1 MLRESE
7 VEMAKTAILSNGNL
21 NIGLN
26 EFGLVSDFYFPD
38 NGYENH
44 TLGRDLFHRVGI
56 KIGDEFS
63 WLQNGDWQ
71 FSFEYFEDALISKT
85 EAVNNNLQIK
95 ITFTDFV
102 VSDFDVFARKIQVQ
116 NLANYPREVQLFLH
130 QNFAINS
137 SFHLADTVQF
147 LPLEDDEKAILH
159 YRGKRAFIISAQKVG
174 GDFNQKSFK
183 DFDQH
188 TVGLF
193 GIEGK
198 LGSWCDAED
207 GILSSSNVEHGQ
219 TDSVL
224 GFNFSLGVF
233 ESADF
238 QYSISCADDHQLA
251 LTNFQKMRDEGFSKA
266 LSETKKSWQ
275 KWLAPALR
283 FSKKLDLK
291 YQKKFIQSLMLVKSH
306 LAKTG
311 APIASN
317 DSEMLNYARD
327 DYSYCWPRD
336 ALFAIWPLTRLG
348 YHDEP
353 QRFFTFCKNSLTP
366 GGFMMHKYLPNGE
379 LGPSWH
385 PYSQGGE
392 TRNLPIQIDETAGI
406 LFLFAQYYKKFRDNS
421 ILDEFY
427 EDLVKPIADFLVDFC
442 GENNLPKPNYEL
454 WEMDFLS
461 TTYSTSVVFAAL
473 YSASNLAQQF
483 NRARDAKK
491 WRDQALKIRTSAQNE
506 LFNPENNYFYRGI
519 WPNGEKDSKIDASS
533 FYGAFIFN
541 LFDFKGEKLHRA
553 FNVLEKRFNVDS
565 QIGLPRFESDVY
577 YRFSDDYEANIWPIT
592 TLWRAEFY
600 IARGEILKAKEILD
614 WVSDQQTSTGILP
627 EQIDPRDL
635 KHLSVA
641 PLTWSQAEYVSALL
655 DLIASEE

>member
-1 MLRESE
+1 
-7 VEMAKTAILSNGNL
+7 MAKTAILSNGNL

-44 TLGRDLFHRVGI
+44 TLGCDLFHRVGI
-56 KIGDEFS
+56 KIGNNFS
-63 WLQNGDWQ
+63 WLHSGGWQ
-71 FSFEYFEDALISKT
+71 FSVEYFENALISKT
-85 EAVNNNLQIK
+85 EAINQELQIK

-102 VSDFDVFARKIQVQ
+102 ASDFDVFGRKIQVQ
-116 NLANYPREVQLFLH
+116 NLANYPREIQLFLH

-147 LPLEDDEKAILH
+147 LPFENNEKAILH
-159 YRGKRAFIISAQKVG
+159 YRGKRAFIISAQRVFQKPLQNIFE
-174 GDFNQKSFK
+174 DFN
-183 DFDQH
+183 QH

-193 GIEGK
+193 GIENK
-198 LGSWCDAED
+198 LGSWVDAED
-207 GILSSSNVEHGQ
+207 GALSGSNVEHGQ
-219 TDSVL
+219 TDSVV
-224 GFNFSLGVF
+224 GFDFSLGVF
-233 ESADF
+233 ENANF
-238 QYSISCADDHQLA
+238 QYSISCADGHELA
-251 LTNFQKMRDEGFSKA
+251 RTNLQKVRNNGFSKA
-266 LSETKKSWQ
+266 LDETKKYWQ
-275 KWLAPALR
+275 KWLSPALR
-283 FSKKLDLK
+283 VSKKLDSK
-291 YQKKFIQSLMLVKSH
+291 YQKSFIQSLMLVKSH

-336 ALFAIWPLTRLG
+336 ALFAIWPLIRIG
-348 YHDEP
+348 YRNEP
-353 QRFFTFCKNSLTP
+353 QKFFEFCKRSLTS

-385 PYSQGGE
+385 PYSQGGD

-406 LFLFAQYYKKFRDNS
+406 LFLFAQYYKKFRENS
-421 ILDEFY
+421 ILNEFY
-427 EDLVKPIADFLVDFC
+427 DDLVKPTANFLVDFC
-442 GENNLPKPNYEL
+442 GENDLPKPNYEL

-473 YSASNLAQQF
+473 YSASKLAQAA
-483 NRARDAKK
+483 NRVHDAKK
-491 WRDQALKIRTSAQNE
+491 WREQALKIRSTAQDE
-506 LFNPENNYFYRGI
+506 LFNEESNYFYRGI
-519 WPNGEKDSKIDASS
+519 WADGNKDPKIDLSS
-533 FYGAFIFN
+533 FYGAFMFN
-541 LFDFKGEKLHRA
+541 LFEFKGEKLQTA
-553 FNVLEKRFNVDS
+553 FKTLENRFKANDN
-565 QIGLPRFESDVY
+565 IGLPRFENDIY

-600 IARGEILKAKEILD
+600 IALGEISKAEEITEWVLK
-614 WVSDQQTSTGILP
+614 QQTLTGILP
-627 EQIDPRDL
+627 EQINPRDL

-655 DLIASEE
+655 DLVAFEEE

>member
-1 MLRESE
+1 
-7 VEMAKTAILSNGNL
+7 MAKTVILSNGNL

-44 TLGRDLFHRVGI
+44 TLGCDLFHRVGV
-56 KIGDEFS
+56 KIGNEFS
-63 WLQNGDWQ
+63 WLYSGDWQ
-71 FSFEYFEDALISKT
+71 LSAEYLENALISKT
-85 EAVNNNLQIK
+85 TAKNHNLQIQ
-95 ITFTDFV
+95 IEFTDFV
-102 VSDFDVFARKIQVQ
+102 VSDFDVFARKIKVK

-147 LPLEDDEKAILH
+147 LPFENGEKAILH
-159 YRGKRAFIISAQKVG
+159 YRGKRAFLISAQRVFKNSQQTAFE
-174 GDFNQKSFK
+174 DFN
-183 DFDQH
+183 QH

-193 GIEGK
+193 GIENK
-198 LGSWCDAED
+198 LGSWVDAED
-207 GILSSSNVEHGQ
+207 GILSGSNVEHGQ
-219 TDSVL
+219 TDSVI

-233 ESADF
+233 ESAVF
-238 QYSISCADDHQLA
+238 QYSISCADSHELA
-251 LTNFQKMRDEGFSKA
+251 RTNFQKMRNFGFSKF
-266 LSETKKSWQ
+266 LTETQKSWQ
-275 KWLAPALR
+275 KWLSPALR
-283 FSKKLDLK
+283 VAKKLEPK
-291 YQKKFIQSLMLVKSH
+291 YQKSFIQSLMLVKSH

-317 DSEMLNYARD
+317 DSEMLNHARD

-336 ALFAIWPLTRLG
+336 ALFAIWPLIRLG
-348 YHDEP
+348 YREEP
-353 QRFFTFCKNSLTP
+353 QKFFEFCKKSLAS

-385 PYSQGGE
+385 PYSQGGDS
-392 TRNLPIQIDETAGI
+392 RNLPIQIDETAGI
-406 LFLFAQYYKKFRDNS
+406 LFLLAQYYKKFREDS
-421 ILDEFY
+421 ILVEFY
-427 EDLVKPIADFLVDFC
+427 DDLVKPIADFLVDFC
-442 GENNLPKPNYEL
+442 DENNLPKPNYEL

-473 YSASNLAQQF
+473 FAASNLAQIT
-483 NRARDAKK
+483 NRAHDAKK
-491 WRDQALKIRTSAQNE
+491 WREKALEIRTAAQKE
-506 LFNPENNYFYRGI
+506 LFNPETNYFYRGI
-519 WPNGEKDSKIDASS
+519 WPDGNKDSKIDSSS
-533 FYGAFIFN
+533 FYGAFMFN
-541 LFDFKGEKLHRA
+541 LFDFKNEKLHSA
-553 FNVLEKRFNVDS
+553 FETLENRFNS
-565 QIGLPRFESDVY
+565 RQQIGLPRFENDVY

-600 IARGEILKAKEILD
+600 IALGDVLKAKEIID
-614 WVSDQQTSTGILP
+614 WVLARQISTGILP

-655 DLIASEE
+655 DLIAFMEEKA